1 MASQSF
7 TLLNNQVLSLP
18 GITSNGV
25 YDLYTSATQN
35 NNNNLPSI
43 RMVIDYHQ
51 LNPVDIYS
59 SGIGVVVE
67 ALNGGKW
74 FPAAYQFEPYR
85 NSENG
90 NQRLIFLQPD
100 ISTYDDGID
109 SIVYVG
115 DRTIARIS
123 RQQGRIGS
131 SFRVRV
137 ILSENNYGTANA
149 FQNVTMSIYG
159 ELYDV

>member
-1 MASQSF
+1 MVYMIY
-7 TLLNNQVLSLP
+7 TPLLRKTTIIIFLL
-18 GITSNGV
+18 
-25 YDLYTSATQN
+25 LEW
-35 NNNNLPSI
+35 L
-43 RMVIDYHQ
+43 DYHQ